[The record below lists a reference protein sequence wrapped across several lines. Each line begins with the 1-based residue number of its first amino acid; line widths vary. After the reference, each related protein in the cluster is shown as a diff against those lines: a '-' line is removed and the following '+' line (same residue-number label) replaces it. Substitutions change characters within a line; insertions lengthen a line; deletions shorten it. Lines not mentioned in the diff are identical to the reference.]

1 MAERWKILLL
11 IAFLFL
17 TVIPVSLVAVKVYVS
32 PWLLIAGHAGVMIF
46 GFICAEL
53 AREKNS

>member
-1 MAERWKILLL
+1 MAERCKIYAL
-11 IAFLFL
+11 IAFLGL
-17 TVIPVSLVAVKVYVS
+17 TVIPISLVAAKVYVS

-53 AREKNS
+53 ARNED

>member
-32 PWLLIAGHAGVMIF
+32 PWLLVAGHAGVMLF
-46 GFICAEL
+46 GFMCAEL
-53 AREKNS
+53 ARKGE

>member
-1 MAERWKILLL
+1 MAERWKIYAL
-11 IAFLFL
+11 IAFLGL
-17 TVIPVSLVAVKVYVS
+17 TAIPISLVAAKVYVS

-53 AREKNS
+53 ARNEG

>member
-1 MAERWKILLL
+1 MAERWKIYAL
-11 IAFLFL
+11 IALLGL
-17 TVIPVSLVAVKVYVS
+17 TVIPISLVAANVYVS

-53 AREKNS
+53 ARNKD

>member
-17 TVIPVSLVAVKVYVS
+17 TVIPVSMVAAKVYVS
-32 PWLLIAGHAGVMIF
+32 PWLLIAGHAGVMLF

-53 AREKNS
+53 ARKDD